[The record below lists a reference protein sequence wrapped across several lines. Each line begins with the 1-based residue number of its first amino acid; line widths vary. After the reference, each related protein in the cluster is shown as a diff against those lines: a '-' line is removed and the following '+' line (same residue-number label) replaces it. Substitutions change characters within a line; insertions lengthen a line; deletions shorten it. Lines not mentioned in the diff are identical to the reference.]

1 MMQEMDKSIANI
13 AISNQTQR
21 QAILQQYD
29 KVIADSE
36 AFTKNALVVNEPVSK
51 AQGYYID

>member
-1 MMQEMDKSIANI
+1 MMQDMDKSIANI
-13 AISNQTQR
+13 AISNQAQR